1 MTLQI
6 VLLHINAFVCG
17 VIALRLM
24 LFKREG
30 AQHKWVGALGDYIL
44 IVAAA
49 SVPIRIITG
58 TYVSADISETLINMM
73 FCGLVLRAR
82 GNFMQ
87 LFRNPI
93 L

>member
-6 VLLHINAFVCG
+6 ILLHINALACG
-17 VIALRLM
+17 LIALRLM
-24 LFKREG
+24 LFNRQRAK
-30 AQHKWVGALGDYIL
+30 HKWLGAIGAYVL

-58 TYVSADISETLINMM
+58 TYISADISETLINIM

-93 L
+93 

>member
-6 VLLHINAFVCG
+6 ILLHINALACG
-17 VIALRLM
+17 LIALRLM
-24 LFKREG
+24 LFNRQG
-30 AQHKWVGALGDYIL
+30 AKHKWLGAIGAYVL

-58 TYVSADISETLINMM
+58 TYIAADISETLINIM

-93 L
+93 

>member
-6 VLLHINAFVCG
+6 ILLHINALACG
-17 VIALRLM
+17 LIALRLM
-24 LFKREG
+24 LFNRRG
-30 AQHKWVGALGDYIL
+30 AKHKWLGAIGAYVL

-58 TYVSADISETLINMM
+58 TYISADISETLINIM

-93 L
+93 